1 MSFPTKEN
9 PQLCRNGCGKKIYL
23 DNFTGKYLPYNVE
36 DDSQHDCRKNGN
48 GNGNGNGKETKSQT
62 QFTLEAVMKKLESIG
77 IIINI
82 ERLMNEK

>member
-48 GNGNGNGKETKSQT
+48 GNGNQKQKQE
-62 QFTLEAVMKKLESIG
+62 FTLEAVQKKLESIG
-77 IIINI
+77 IIINV

>member
-1 MSFPTKEN
+1 MSFPTKDN

-48 GNGNGNGKETKSQT
+48 GNGKQKQE
-62 QFTLEAVMKKLESIG
+62 FTLEAVQKKLESIG